1 LGSAEARQVSKELL
15 ILAIFPAAMALAA
28 VTDLFTLTVP
38 NRIVIAL
45 AALFFVAAPLAG
57 LALPGIG
64 IHAGLALVALALGFV
79 LFSLGLTGG
88 GDAKLFA
95 ATCLWLGPQAAVP
108 YAIYAALI
116 GGALALLLL
125 FWRGQPLP
133 AMLASRGWLVRLHDP
148 NEGMPYGIALAAAG
162 ILAYPHSPFMTALGG

>member
-1 LGSAEARQVSKELL
+1 MKDLL
-15 ILAIFPAAMALAA
+15 ILAIFPAAMTFAA

-45 AALFFVAAPLAG
+45 VLLFFLAAPLAG
-57 LALPGIG
+57 LGLADIG
-64 IHAGLALVALALGFV
+64 LHVGLALVALTLGFA
-79 LFSLGLTGG
+79 LFSLGLVGG

-95 ATCLWLGPQAAVP
+95 ASCLWLGPQAVIP
-108 YAIYAALI
+108 YAVYAALI

-125 FWRGQPLP
+125 FWRAQPLP
-133 AMLASRGWLVRLHDP
+133 AMLASKGWAVRLHSP

-162 ILAYPHSPFMTALGG
+162 LLAYPHSPFMTALG

>member
-1 LGSAEARQVSKELL
+1 MKDLL
-15 ILAIFPAAMALAA
+15 ILAIFPGAMALAA

-45 AALFFVAAPLAG
+45 AALFFLVAPLAG
-57 LALPGIG
+57 LGLPDIG
-64 IHAGLALVALALGFV
+64 LHTGLALVALALGFV
-79 LFSLGLTGG
+79 LFSLGLVGG

-95 ATCLWLGPQAAVP
+95 ATCLWLGPQAIAP
-108 YAIYAALI
+108 YAVYAALI

-133 AMLASRGWLVRLHDP
+133 AMLASRGWLVRLHSP
-148 NEGMPYGIALAAAG
+148 NEGVPYGIALAAAG
-162 ILAYPHSPFMTALGG
+162 LLAYPQSPFMAALGG

>member
-1 LGSAEARQVSKELL
+1 MKDLL
-15 ILAIFPAAMALAA
+15 ILSIFPAAMTLAA

-45 AALFFVAAPLAG
+45 ALLFLLAAPLAG
-57 LALPGIG
+57 FGLADIG
-64 IHAGLALVALALGFV
+64 VHAGLALAALALGFA
-79 LFSLGLTGG
+79 LFALGLVGG

-95 ATCLWLGPQAAVP
+95 ASCLWLGPQAIVP
-108 YAIYAALI
+108 YALYAALI

-125 FWRGQPLP
+125 FWRAQPLP
-133 AMLASRGWLVRLHDP
+133 AMLASKGWLVRLHSP

-162 ILAYPHSPFMTALGG
+162 LLAYPHSPFMAALGG

>member
-1 LGSAEARQVSKELL
+1 MKDLL
-15 ILAIFPAAMALAA
+15 ILSIFPAAMTLAA

-45 AALFFVAAPLAG
+45 ALLFFLAAPLAG
-57 LALPGIG
+57 FRLTDIG
-64 IHAGLALVALALGFV
+64 VHAGLALAALALGFA
-79 LFSLGLTGG
+79 LFSLGLVGG

-95 ATCLWLGPQAAVP
+95 ASCLWLGPQAIVP
-108 YAIYAALI
+108 YALYAALI

-125 FWRGQPLP
+125 FWRAQPLP
-133 AMLASRGWLVRLHDP
+133 AMLASKGWLVRLHSP

-162 ILAYPHSPFMTALGG
+162 LLAYPHSPFVAALGG